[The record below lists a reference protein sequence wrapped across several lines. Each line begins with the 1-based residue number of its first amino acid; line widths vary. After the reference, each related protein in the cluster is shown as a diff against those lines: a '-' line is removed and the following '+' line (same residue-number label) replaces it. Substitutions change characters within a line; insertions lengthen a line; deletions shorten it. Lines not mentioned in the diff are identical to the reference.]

1 MNFIVREA
9 TLDDLDRGLLKVF
22 IEGYRYH
29 QNGRPDVFADI
40 SDEILKEDLIK
51 NFETLSTL
59 VILDKDVIVGY
70 LSYRMKGKHSK
81 KIDVDQLIID
91 ENYRHQGLGKKMME
105 EVKRIATENKCDR
118 IELNCW
124 LFNENALAM
133 YEHIG
138 FKRQRII
145 YEMPLK

>member
-9 TLDDLDRGLLKVF
+9 TLDDLNRGLLKVF

-59 VILDKDVIVGY
+59 VILDKNVIVGY
-70 LSYRMKGKHSK
+70 LSYRKENIQKNWM
-81 KIDVDQLIID
+81 LI
-91 ENYRHQGLGKKMME
+91 N
-105 EVKRIATENKCDR
+105 
-118 IELNCW
+118 
-124 LFNENALAM
+124 
-133 YEHIG
+133 
-138 FKRQRII
+138 
-145 YEMPLK
+145 